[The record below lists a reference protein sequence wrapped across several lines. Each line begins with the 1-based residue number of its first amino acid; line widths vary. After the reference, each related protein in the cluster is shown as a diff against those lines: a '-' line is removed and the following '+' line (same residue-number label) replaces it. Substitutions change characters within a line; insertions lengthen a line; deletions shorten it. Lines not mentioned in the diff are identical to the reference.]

1 MSTPGVNHLRSHGIG
16 RETTQYAVP
25 DRPARE
31 RRYKDF
37 FPCFWS
43 VPLGAASSLQPEK
56 AASVQTVP
64 DQSSSQ
70 LICQDILIP
79 SFNVVAK

>member
-1 MSTPGVNHLRSHGIG
+1 MFEAGKHMN
-16 RETTQYAVP
+16 
-25 DRPARE
+25 E
-31 RRYKDF
+31 RRTNLNLCQLCSPDG
-37 FPCFWS
+37 

-56 AASVQTVP
+56 PASVQTVP

>member
-1 MSTPGVNHLRSHGIG
+1 MVTP
-16 RETTQYAVP
+16 
-25 DRPARE
+25 
-31 RRYKDF
+31 
-37 FPCFWS
+37 

-56 AASVQTVP
+56 VAIVQTVP

-79 SFNVVAK
+79 SFNVVAKWTQANAVTNSKTQDYYLKLVPYCLYLSEWFYRLD